1 MAGTVAA
8 NSLGEAL
15 AGRPAPPAWAGVAT
29 INDRRFSCAYC
40 ATFVGPHQGYYTSG
54 PERIYICPSCGQ
66 PSYFSATGAQ
76 MPPPPFGS
84 QVQHLPDDVQR
95 VYAEAR
101 SCIAVG
107 ACTATALL
115 CRKLLMNVA
124 VAKGATPGKHFTVYV
139 DFIEAQHLVPPG
151 SKAWLDDIRDKGNEA
166 THEIPAVA
174 RADAE
179 EILSFVEI
187 LLKFVFE
194 MPAQM
199 AAKAAAARPTL

>member
-1 MAGTVAA
+1 MAGIVAA
-8 NSLGEAL
+8 NSLAAAL
-15 AGRPAPPAWAGVAT
+15 AGGSVPPTWAGVAT
-29 INDRRFSCAYC
+29 IQDRRFTCAYC

-76 MPPPPFGS
+76 TPPPPFGS
-84 QVQHLPDDVQR
+84 EVQHLPADVQR

-101 SCIAVG
+101 ACISVG
-107 ACTATALL
+107 ACTAAVLL

-124 VAKGATPGKHFTVYV
+124 VAKGATPGEHFVVYV
-139 DFIEAQHLVPPG
+139 NFIEAQHLVPPG
-151 SKAWLDDIRDKGNEA
+151 SKAWLDDIRSKGNEA
-166 THEIPAVA
+166 THEIPSVS
-174 RADAE
+174 RPDAE
-179 EILSFVEI
+179 EILSFVEM

-199 AAKAAAARPTL
+199 AAKVAAAQPKI